1 MNTTNTKYIGIDISK
16 ERLDVCI
23 PDCKASSYPNKP
35 GDIQRL
41 VKAIQAVGSAVH
53 VIMEP
58 TGGYERELAHA
69 LWAVGIPLTLAN
81 PRQVRNFARS
91 CGQLAK
97 TDKIDAYIL
106 SEFGYVNQPQPSQ
119 APSPEQEQLAHLVT
133 RRNQLLVMQNQE
145 ENHVENETDKAV
157 LKQSR
162 QLLNLIKK
170 QIDELKE
177 MIANLIENNAPMKAK
192 AARMK
197 EIKYV
202 GEVTVST
209 LLAFMPELGTLTD
222 RQAGALTGVAPINRD
237 SGGMRGHRFI
247 TAGRGKVRRVLYMVA
262 MGLSKHNAFMKA
274 RYDRMK
280 ANGKPTKVAFVA
292 IMRHLIILINR
303 MIKNPD
309 FVLQKTP

>member
-41 VKAIQAVGSAVH
+41 VKALQAAGSLVH

-58 TGGYERELAHA
+58 TGGYERKLAHA
-69 LWAVGIPLTLAN
+69 LWDAGLPFTLAN

-97 TDKIDAYIL
+97 TDTIDAYIL
-106 SEFGYVNQPQPSQ
+106 SEFGYVNQPQPSL

-145 ENHVENETDKAV
+145 ENHVETETDKTI
-157 LKQSR
+157 LRQSSQILR
-162 QLLNLIKK
+162 LIEK
-170 QIDELKE
+170 QIEELNAL
-177 MIANLIENNAPMKAK
+177 IAKVIKDNAQMKAK
-192 AARMK
+192 AERMK
-197 EIKYV
+197 QIKYV
-202 GEVTVST
+202 GDVTVST

-222 RQAGALTGVAPINRD
+222 RQAAALTGVAPMNRD

-247 TAGRGKVRRVLYMVA
+247 TAGRGKVRKVLYMIA
-262 MGLSKHNAFMKA
+262 MALSVHNDFMKA
-274 RYDRMK
+274 RYDRLK
-280 ANGKPTKVAFVA
+280 AKGKPTKVAFVA

>member
-41 VKAIQAVGSAVH
+41 VKAIQAAGSAVH

-58 TGGYERELAHA
+58 TGGYERKLAHA
-69 LWAVGIPLTLAN
+69 LWDAGIALSLAN

-97 TDKIDAYIL
+97 TDTIDALIL
-106 SEFGYVNQPQPSQ
+106 SRFGYVNQPQPTR

-133 RRNQLLVMQNQE
+133 RRNQLLVMQNQ
-145 ENHVENETDKAV
+145 
-157 LKQSR
+157 
-162 QLLNLIKK
+162 
-170 QIDELKE
+170 IDELK
-177 MIANLIENNAPMKAK
+177 MLIANLIDNNAQMKTK

-197 EIKYV
+197 ELKYV
-202 GEVTVST
+202 GDVTVST

-222 RQAGALTGVAPINRD
+222 REAAALTGVAPMNRD

-247 TAGRGKVRRVLYMVA
+247 TAGRGKVRKVLYMIA
-262 MGLSKHNAFMKA
+262 MGLSAHNAIMKA
-274 RYDRMK
+274 RYDRLK
-280 ANGKPTKVAFVA
+280 AKGKPTKVAFVA
-292 IMRHLIILINR
+292 IVRHLIILINR